1 MIIPLLPL
9 LAVVFLFC
17 HQHILTLYTV
27 DVNQPINRI
36 QNDCEDSI
44 YNDEGKTILTRF
56 KTPDGYRR
64 TNIETGSFGSFLRN
78 LPLKPHGSGILLFD
92 GSLKPGENKHVAV
105 VKMDIGNKDLQ
116 HCADAIIRLRAEYLF
131 QQHRFENI
139 SFHFTNGER
148 ADYLNYAAGYR
159 VIDIETNMRWIKKAQ
174 PDYSYD
180 AFLDYLE
187 MVFTYAGSY
196 SLSRELQSVMST
208 ENMQPGDVF
217 IQGGFPGHAVI
228 VVDMIVHE
236 KTGKKQFLLAQSYM
250 PAQEI
255 HLLTN
260 PQGDTPWYP
269 LALSG
274 KLVTPDW
281 IFDYD
286 DLKRFTDSL

>member
-1 MIIPLLPL
+1 MRIVVLPL
-9 LAVVFLFC
+9 LAVALLFG
-17 HQHILTLYTV
+17 HQPIHAPHER
-27 DVNQPINRI
+27 DVNKPINRA
-36 QNDCEDSI
+36 QNHCGDSLI
-44 YNDEGKTILTRF
+44 NDKGKTILTRF

-64 TNIETGSFGSFLRN
+64 TTIESGSFGSYLRN
-78 LPLKPHGSGILLFD
+78 LPLKPHGSDVLLFD
-92 GSLKPGENKHVAV
+92 GSVKPGENKHVAV

-116 HCADAIIRLRAEYLF
+116 QCADAIIRLRAEYLF
-131 QQHRFENI
+131 QQNQFEKI
-139 SFHFTNGER
+139 SFHFTNGEK
-148 ADYLNYAAGYR
+148 ADYLTYAAGYR
-159 VIDIETNMRWIKKAQ
+159 VIDIETTMRWIKKAQ
-174 PDYSYD
+174 PDYSHD

-196 SLSRELQSVMST
+196 SLSRELQSVMNA
-208 ENMQPGDVF
+208 EDMRLGDIF

-260 PQGDTPWYP
+260 PKGDTPWYP

-286 DLKRFTDSL
+286 DLKRFNDGR